1 MNTGIRHTGTP
12 VRRRERQAAR
22 RAVLGVLLACLPAD
36 AAFAQNNSLM
46 GKRRMPAPTSQPVRD
61 AEQRPMTPREAAE
74 VQLVADQD
82 QTENTRLLCASP
94 IAVKKPKPEKIKVHD
109 QVTII
114 VRETKSAISDAK
126 FESKRDWT
134 HGWEL
139 KDWIRLSSYGL
150 APAEFQM
157 GSPKVAFDYK
167 NDVKNDGKLD
177 RTDEL
182 TTRIQATVTD
192 VKPNGTLVIEASKE
206 VTIDED
212 GYQITLTGVCRS
224 DDITPQNTVLSTQVA
239 NMKIDVEHK
248 GSMRDATKR
257 GILESLLDF
266 INPW

>member
-1 MNTGIRHTGTP
+1 
-12 VRRRERQAAR
+12 VRRDTEHNGPLAR
-22 RAVLGVLLACLPAD
+22 RALLGITLTFLVAD
-36 AAFAQNNSLM
+36 ATFAQNNSMM
-46 GKRRMPAPTSQPVRD
+46 GKRRMPAPTSQPAGD
-61 AEQRPMTPREAAE
+61 AARPPLTPREAAE
-74 VQLVADQD
+74 VQLVADQNS
-82 QTENTRLLCASP
+82 TENARLLRASP
-94 IAVKKPKPEKIKVHD
+94 IAVKKPEPEKIKVHD

-114 VRETKSAISDAK
+114 VRESKSAISDAK

-150 APAEFQM
+150 APAELQM

-192 VKPNGTLVIEASKE
+192 VKPNGTLVIEASKNVE
-206 VTIDED
+206 IDED
-212 GYQITLTGVCRS
+212 GYEITLTGVCRS
-224 DDITPQNTVLSTQVA
+224 DDITPQNTVLSTQIA

-248 GSMRDATKR
+248 GSVRDATKR

-266 INPW
+266 INPF